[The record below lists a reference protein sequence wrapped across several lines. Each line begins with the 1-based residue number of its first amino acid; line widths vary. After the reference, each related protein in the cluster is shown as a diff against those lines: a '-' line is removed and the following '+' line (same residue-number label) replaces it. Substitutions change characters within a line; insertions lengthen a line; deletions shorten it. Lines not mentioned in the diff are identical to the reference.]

1 MRRRSS
7 CGGTTSCSSD
17 STPTASA
24 AEAVSPELRRNRIL
38 DCIHGAAAATTCHTD
53 ITTKNDSADTNPN
66 DTAQVSPEVLR
77 HRILHLIHG
86 HSNSVGPISDGED
99 DATVRTTNLTTA
111 PSTTATTVS
120 PELTRYRIMCRIR
133 SRPQSPTKKDDDSSD
148 SGSADDD
155 ENAVSQRASKRSRY
169 SLLVLG
175 FAGPVLL
182 FGGHHR
188 RNPSLPPVV
197 SEPKKKGLRGGLS
210 AASSLAAQNP
220 WEKDHL
226 PHNDEMDKS
235 RDTDAYLPSQ
245 LAELLVGTDGVP
257 KQQGPH
263 FTPEDKAR
271 LIKRKM
277 QEDEV
282 AAIRRHSAFRNKAG
296 ASAKA
301 KTRGMR
307 STAGGTTI
315 AAAVDAAPSI
325 PEATTIKFKPKE
337 TTNANTKGGKTA
349 AADADV
355 RAPLSTPTNQQEEGR
370 RAANLADKSN
380 ANVKIREEGTG
391 TFPKSDLSMPDWTR
405 CFD

>member
-1 MRRRSS
+1 M
-7 CGGTTSCSSD
+7 
-17 STPTASA
+17 
-24 AEAVSPELRRNRIL
+24 
-38 DCIHGAAAATTCHTD
+38 DCIHGAAAATTGDTD
-53 ITTKNDSADTNPN
+53 INTKNDSADTNPN
-66 DTAQVSPEVLR
+66 DAAQVSPEVLR

-86 HSNSVGPISDGED
+86 HSNASPISDDED
-99 DATVRTTNLTTA
+99 DTPVRITNLNTA

-133 SRPQSPTKKDDDSSD
+133 SRPQSPNSEHKKDDDSLD
-148 SGSADDD
+148 DDD
-155 ENAVSQRASKRSRY
+155 ENVVTQRASKRSRY

-188 RNPSLPPVV
+188 RNPSHPPVV
-197 SEPKKKGLRGGLS
+197 SEPKQKGLRGGLS

-226 PHNDEMDKS
+226 PHNNEMDKG

-257 KQQGPH
+257 KQGPH
-263 FTPEDKAR
+263 FNPEDKAR

-277 QEDEV
+277 QDDEV
-282 AAIRRHSAFRNKAG
+282 AAIRRHSANRYKAG

-307 STAGGTTI
+307 STIGGTTT
-315 AAAVDAAPSI
+315 AAAVDAAPST
-325 PEATTIKFKPKE
+325 PEVTTIKFKPKE
-337 TTNANTKGGKTA
+337 TTNTNTKGGKTA

-355 RAPLSTPTNQQEEGR
+355 RASLSTPTNQQEEGR
-370 RAANLADKSN
+370 RAANPPDKSN
-380 ANVKIREEGTG
+380 ENVKIQTTSEGG
-391 TFPKSDLSMPDWTR
+391 YRHIPQERSIDARLDEML
-405 CFD
+405 

>member
-7 CGGTTSCSSD
+7 CCGGTSSCSSD
-17 STPTASA
+17 STPTTSA

-38 DCIHGAAAATTCHTD
+38 DCIHGAAAATTCDTD
-53 ITTKNDSADTNPN
+53 INTKNDSADTNPN
-66 DTAQVSPEVLR
+66 DAAQVSPEVLR

-86 HSNSVGPISDGED
+86 HSSSVGPISDGED

-111 PSTTATTVS
+111 PSTTAATVS

-148 SGSADDD
+148 SDSADDDD
-155 ENAVSQRASKRSRY
+155 ENAVSQMASKRSRY

-175 FAGPVLL
+175 FAGPVFL

-257 KQQGPH
+257 RQKGR
-263 FTPEDKAR
+263 TLLRK
-271 LIKRKM
+271 IKPGSSR
-277 QEDEV
+277 ERC
-282 AAIRRHSAFRNKAG
+282 RR
-296 ASAKA
+296 
-301 KTRGMR
+301 TRWRR
-307 STAGGTTI
+307 SGGTRPTETRQVPVLRPRPGACGPQP
-315 AAAVDAAPSI
+315 AALPS
-325 PEATTIKFKPKE
+325 
-337 TTNANTKGGKTA
+337 
-349 AADADV
+349 
-355 RAPLSTPTNQQEEGR
+355 L
-370 RAANLADKSN
+370 L
-380 ANVKIREEGTG
+380 
-391 TFPKSDLSMPDWTR
+391 L
-405 CFD
+405 